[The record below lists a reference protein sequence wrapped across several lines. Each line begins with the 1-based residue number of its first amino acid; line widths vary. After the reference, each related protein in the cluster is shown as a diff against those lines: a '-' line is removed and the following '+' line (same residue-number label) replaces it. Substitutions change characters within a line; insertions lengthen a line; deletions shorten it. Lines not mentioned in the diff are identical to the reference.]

1 MKEIFKKTIL
11 AATIVGLS
19 NHAVAGDVLNSPLTY
34 SSEGL
39 QTLAPGAEKTIE
51 SLIYELGANYIA
63 SDEIT
68 ITFTPAGALAE
79 TQFEGTVV
87 ADGDEK
93 GNSITFSLLDQTA
106 DSATYRVTAVT
117 DNYDTTETV
126 VDFGAALLNVSSIL
140 AGNVSVTYS
149 SIKAGSDDTFDNGSE
164 GSNTGVLAD
173 SESQITALTVT
184 NEFDAVIDV
193 NTGRTMFTEESEGHD
208 SMSFTIGNNT
218 DLEDPA
224 YIHVSAVV
232 FFPFDASGEDLSF
245 ESENGEVYSEN
256 GEVFYDDGDGDGDGD
271 GIVAF
276 LYDGAVT
283 TDTITIINGGFDAK
297 IAQEFKVTAGYG
309 VFASNYE
316 LLNFF
321 AGEDVPAGEWT
332 LNGNVVNIPYMPFA
346 PGISQILYVTN
357 SGDFDGGVYVTAHD
371 EDGIYYDLGM
381 VATAGKNSVTKITG
395 QVQLALAA
403 QGFTKGKLSI
413 DVTVNA
419 PDGDITV
426 QAAYNIGSDR
436 GFVITD
442 QYKKSDMY
450 EMIP

>member
-1 MKEIFKKTIL
+1 
-11 AATIVGLS
+11 
-19 NHAVAGDVLNSPLTY
+19 
-34 SSEGL
+34 
-39 QTLAPGAEKTIE
+39 
-51 SLIYELGANYIA
+51 
-63 SDEIT
+63 
-68 ITFTPAGALAE
+68 
-79 TQFEGTVV
+79 
-87 ADGDEK
+87 
-93 GNSITFSLLDQTA
+93 
-106 DSATYRVTAVT
+106 
-117 DNYDTTETV
+117 
-126 VDFGAALLNVSSIL
+126 
-140 AGNVSVTYS
+140 VTYS
-149 SIKAGSDDTFDNGSE
+149 SIKAGSDATFDNGSE

-184 NEFDAVIDV
+184 NGFDAVIDV
-193 NTGRTMFTEESEGHD
+193 NTGRKRFVYVSCEEFPIED
-208 SMSFTIGNNT
+208 SLLLECFFMDHMTFTIGNNVE
-218 DLEDPA
+218 LEEAVDFVSSEIHITLEESEFDSLIFSSQYAEDISYDAEQGILKFKYEQPWA
-224 YIHVSAVV
+224 TSNDSILISKKIDYIESILIPQKFEVSAILY
-232 FFPFDASGEDLSF
+232 SGEAEGST
-245 ESENGEVYSEN
+245 E
-256 GEVFYDDGDGDGDGD
+256 
-271 GIVAF
+271 
-276 LYDGAVT
+276 
-283 TDTITIINGGFDAK
+283 
-297 IAQEFKVTAGYG
+297 
-309 VFASNYE
+309 
-316 LLNFF
+316 FF

-403 QGFTKGKLSI
+403 QDFTKGKLSI